1 MPGSIKKTIYC
12 NLFILLP
19 SLHRPFSACF
29 CVGKVVVG
37 LCLLLILSPLL
48 RRKYLETVIWI
59 QPVGIRML
67 YWIRTR
73 SLYHAGLN
81 HRREMQVAIINHVQN
96 GITKSLE
103 AGVVQHLLDPWET
116 NESGLRTKDSVL
128 SK

>member
-1 MPGSIKKTIYC
+1 
-12 NLFILLP
+12 
-19 SLHRPFSACF
+19 
-29 CVGKVVVG
+29 
-37 LCLLLILSPLL
+37 
-48 RRKYLETVIWI
+48 
-59 QPVGIRML
+59 ML